1 MSAADIFKPG
11 VHFMIVRHDPWC
23 PMAHGEGMRCAS
35 GCNPVTE
42 VVDEAAFTAR
52 LTSDLK
58 NRAERRAA
66 AKAARGAAK

>member
-23 PMAHGEGMRCAS
+23 PMAHGEGMRCAA
-35 GCNPVTE
+35 GCNPVVEFVQEAKFTE
-42 VVDEAAFTAR
+42 TASR
-52 LTSDLK
+52 DLK

-66 AKAARGAAK
+66 AKAARSAAK